1 MVAEGGGSSSAREL
15 REDLAV
21 ERDVEEACAQGRVG
35 DLICCLEQLLLGSTQ
50 GFGGLGAIEGVQG
63 TILEIPRTDE
73 RYALPPSLND
83 QLEGALR
90 GFEGF
95 VCFFLGKICLG
106 KDSIDTRSHPL
117 VLLAES
123 KRLMETGEGFVKV
136 VSIQE
141 SCPKFDKSFP
151 FFSVSADSAG
161 TLQSPPEVLS

>member
-1 MVAEGGGSSSAREL
+1 M
-15 REDLAV
+15 
-21 ERDVEEACAQGRVG
+21 
-35 DLICCLEQLLLGSTQ
+35 
-50 GFGGLGAIEGVQG
+50 QG

-161 TLQSPPEVLS
+161 TSPEPSGGIELIAHIELNPDMCSPTIVPSYIGQSDPQD